1 MLPVMYKR
9 VRFSLL
15 IVVSLFAIG
24 ANGAPTAYSVNSD
37 SGTTNQDHLYTIDLS
52 TGLETRIGP
61 LVTGIPGDV
70 RRDTEGLAIA
80 PDGVLWGVDDESRT
94 LFPINKGNGFIK
106 LLAEVPLTSF
116 PPQQQV
122 FGGHDF
128 GLTFSC
134 DNTLYVVS
142 VQTQTLH
149 NLQLDGSSTVI
160 GSTGALGVNISAIAA
175 IGNPTQL
182 YGLGNGTL
190 KNGDTDSPNLY
201 SIDVVSG
208 TASWIGSLG
217 DAVSDYDQAGL
228 GFDDIGNLWAITD
241 RRIINENNAA
251 NKPSEILQI
260 DVNTG
265 TAKVVWTTSEIGF
278 ESLAIAP
285 PSDCNDDIGGGGS
298 SDSDTTSQFDTIP
311 TLNPAGR
318 LLAICILM
326 LTGMTVLRKRLS

>member
-1 MLPVMYKR
+1 MYKNF
-9 VRFSLL
+9 RFALL

-24 ANGAPTAYSVNSD
+24 ANGAPTVYSVNSD
-37 SGTTNQDHLYTIDLS
+37 SGTANQDNLYTIDLS
-52 TGLETRIGP
+52 TGVEKLKGP
-61 LVTGIPGDV
+61 LVTGIPDDA

-80 PDGVLWGVDDESRT
+80 PDGELWGVDDESRT
-94 LFPINKGNGFIK
+94 LFPINKDRGFVK
-106 LLAEVPLTSF
+106 LSGEVPLTSF
-116 PPQQQV
+116 PPQQEV

-190 KNGDTDSPNLY
+190 ENGDTDSPNLY

-208 TASWIGSLG
+208 TASWIGPLG

-228 GFDDIGNLWAITD
+228 GFDDKGNLWAITD

-260 DVNTG
+260 DVSTG
-265 TAKVVWTTSEIGF
+265 TAKVVWTTSEVGF
-278 ESLAIAP
+278 ESLAIGP
-285 PSDCNDDIGGGGS
+285 PSACSGDVDGGGDGDVGGGGS
-298 SDSDTTSQFDTIP
+298 GTSQFETIP

-326 LTGMTVLRKRLS
+326 LAGMTVLRKRLS